1 MDPATKYEKTL
12 FVDGELLDMYF
23 LKLGIF
29 KVALASSAL
38 PKGLSKDDLAA
49 PEPEA
54 FRCCCWTPA
63 TAARATCEG
72 SCWRAQERSRAAEA
86 ELSWDDI
93 AARGRERE
101 RESNCQRISRLRGE
115 GVR

>member
-1 MDPATKYEKTL
+1 MEPATKYEKTL

-38 PKGLSKDDLAA
+38 PKGLSKDDLAPA
-49 PEPEA
+49 LEA
-54 FRCCCWTPA
+54 FRCWTPA
-63 TAARATCEG
+63 TAERATCEG

-86 ELSWDDI
+86 ELS
-93 AARGRERE
+93 
-101 RESNCQRISRLRGE
+101 
-115 GVR
+115 